1 MSQFKV
7 YEEIMSQP
15 DTWKLIINNFN
26 EKKKEIKN
34 FLKDKDTFIFTGCG
48 SGHNASVFAK
58 NISEYFLQKDCY
70 DYQASEISFF
80 SKEIFSKGINKSIA
94 TFLFSRSGNTTEIID
109 ALTKIKN
116 NKISSTFGITCF
128 ENSFLYK
135 NSDFAFSLADAGENA
150 IATTRSLTSMDLLS
164 ILIQN
169 AISSTVDLDEDIKKL
184 PDIGNS
190 VIKKFEKLSQRI
202 GEDPNINR
210 YFILSNLPNFGIAR
224 ESKLKLLE
232 MTLSWADCFNSFDFR
247 HGPKAVINKDALVIM
262 ILSDRSKDYELELA
276 KEMKDLG
283 ANLLILGDFVPEKFY
298 SLSENIVD
306 INIGMSEWIRG
317 ILFLPI
323 IQLICYYKAIKKGM
337 DPDNPKNLSYF
348 VEIK

>member
-1 MSQFKV
+1 MTDFKV
-7 YEEIMSQP
+7 YKEIMSQP

-26 EKKKEIKN
+26 GKRKEINN
-34 FLKDKDTFIFTGCG
+34 FLKDKSTFIFTGCG
-48 SGHNASVFAK
+48 SGHNASVYAK
-58 NISEYFLQKDCY
+58 NISEYFLNKNCY
-70 DYQASEISFF
+70 DYQASEINFF
-80 SKEIFSKGINKSIA
+80 SKEIYSKGINDNIA

-116 NKISSTFGITCF
+116 NKFSSTFGITCF

-135 NSDFAFSLADAGENA
+135 NSDLAFSLADAGEDA

-164 ILIQN
+164 ILILNSLTSNINFNQ
-169 AISSTVDLDEDIKKL
+169 DINKL

-190 VIKKFEKLSQRI
+190 VIKQFEKLSKRI
-202 GEDPNINR
+202 GEDLNINR

-247 HGPKAVINKDALVIM
+247 HGPKAVIDKDALVIM
-262 ILSDRSKDYELELA
+262 FLSDKSKEYELEIA
-276 KEMKDLG
+276 REMKDLG
-283 ANLLILGDFVPEKFY
+283 GNLLILGDSVPKGFY
-298 SLSENIVD
+298 TLTENIVD
-306 INIGMSEWIRG
+306 INVGMSEWIRG

-323 IQLICYYKAIKKGM
+323 IQLMCFYKAIKKGM